1 MQEFVARENIERFR
15 RLIVEEPDGP
25 NRDRLERML
34 VAEQAKLQAYQTGLP
49 PTPSATQDDGDIKSA
64 LNI

>member
-1 MQEFVARENIERFR
+1 MQEFIARENIERFR

-34 VAEQAKLQAYQTGLP
+34 VAEQAKLRAYQTGLP
-49 PTPSATQDDGDIKSA
+49 PVPSAAQDDRDFKPA
-64 LNI
+64 R

>member
-25 NRDRLERML
+25 NRDCIERML
-34 VAEQAKLQAYQTGLP
+34 VAEQTKLRACQTDLP
-49 PTPSATQDDGDIKSA
+49 PVSSAGQDDGDFYPA
-64 LNI
+64 R